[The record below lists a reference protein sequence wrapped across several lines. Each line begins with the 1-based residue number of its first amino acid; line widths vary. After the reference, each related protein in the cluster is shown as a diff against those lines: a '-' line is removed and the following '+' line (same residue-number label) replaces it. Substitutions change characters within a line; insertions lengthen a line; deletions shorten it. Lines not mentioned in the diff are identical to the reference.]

1 VYFNVLHQELR
12 AVFPRAREQGVGLIV
27 KVPLDSGWL
36 SGKYRG
42 DSRFT
47 GVRRRWSPDVI
58 TRRARL
64 VEQVAALVPPG
75 VSLAHAAPRYVLAQ
89 PEVSTVI
96 PEAKTVAQVR
106 DNAAAGDGRLPDDMV
121 RALDALWERE
131 LRDAPLPR

>member
-1 VYFNVLHQELR
+1 
-12 AVFPRAREQGVGLIV
+12 LIV

-47 GVRRRWSPDVI
+47 GARRRWSPDVI
-58 TRRARL
+58 ARRARL

-75 VSLAHAAPRYVLAQ
+75 VSLAHAALRYVLAQ

-96 PEAKTVAQVR
+96 PGAKTVTHVR
-106 DNAAAGDGRLPDDMV
+106 ENAAAGDGRLPDDVV

-131 LRDAPLPR
+131 LRDHPVPW